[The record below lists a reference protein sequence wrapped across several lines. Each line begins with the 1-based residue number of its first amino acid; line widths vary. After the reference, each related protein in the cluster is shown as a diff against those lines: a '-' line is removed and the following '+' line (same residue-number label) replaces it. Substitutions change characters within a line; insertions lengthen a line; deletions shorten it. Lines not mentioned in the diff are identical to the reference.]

1 MRVACQGAVVRK
13 RSVKPV
19 KGQTLHAHTDF
30 SDKER
35 RLMRRV
41 AIKGERP
48 V

>member
-1 MRVACQGAVVRK
+1 MAARCTRAD
-13 RSVKPV
+13 
-19 KGQTLHAHTDF
+19 L

-41 AIKGERP
+41 AIKGEKP